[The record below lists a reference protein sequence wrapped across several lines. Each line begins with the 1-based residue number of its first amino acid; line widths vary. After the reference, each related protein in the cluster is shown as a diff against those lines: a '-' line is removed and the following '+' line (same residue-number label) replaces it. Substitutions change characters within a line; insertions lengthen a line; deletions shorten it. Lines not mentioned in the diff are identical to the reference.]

1 MTDRIVYHFK
11 PHAISLQDVQETT
24 AIWRNVN
31 FPNATAEEQFM
42 GMVEEL
48 GELSHAI
55 LKNKQGI
62 RGMDDP
68 VTFRAAVMDA
78 VGDLMIF
85 TAGFCDKMDIHLG
98 ECVSNA
104 WAEVMERDWIA
115 APDDGQLSIPDA

>member
-1 MTDRIVYHFK
+1 MTDRTVYHFK
-11 PHAISLQDVQETT
+11 PHAVSFHDVQEVT

-62 RGMDDP
+62 RGMDDS
-68 VTFRAAVMDA
+68 VAFRAAVMDA

-85 TAGFCDKMDIHLG
+85 AAGFCDKMDIQLG

-104 WAEVMERDWIA
+104 WAEVMERDWIT
-115 APDDGQLSIPDA
+115 APDNGQLSITDT